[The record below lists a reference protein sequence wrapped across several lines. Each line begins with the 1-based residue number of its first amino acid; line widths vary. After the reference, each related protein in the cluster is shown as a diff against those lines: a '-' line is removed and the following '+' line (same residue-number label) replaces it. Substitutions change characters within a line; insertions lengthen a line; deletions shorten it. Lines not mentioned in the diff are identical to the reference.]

1 LTNNCAF
8 LSHQGVMKQG
18 PTGNEL
24 KWGEWRRLMPAGSL
38 VMARCFRKKAHIL
51 MLSYLPL
58 HF

>member
-1 LTNNCAF
+1 
-8 LSHQGVMKQG
+8 MKQG

-24 KWGEWRRLMPAGSL
+24 KWGELRRLMPAGSL
-38 VMARCFRKKAHIL
+38 VMAKYFRKKAHIL